1 MLTQILSA
9 SEAGTQNR
17 FTIEKAGEPTQL
29 PKSHTWYESLHAQP
43 ALLQSLTLR
52 SFNRLDLPPYKSYDA
67 LNAKLTIAVEETVGF
82 GQE

>member
-1 MLTQILSA
+1 MGREDSRLRRRVSRH
-9 SEAGTQNR
+9 SCRNR
-17 FTIEKAGEPTQL
+17 TLGINLFIFPNLYSRQL
-29 PKSHTWYESLHAQP
+29 LIFC
-43 ALLQSLTLR
+43 